1 MFLRIVDVC
10 SDNVG
15 GQQVGRELNS
25 RELAVQTLRKGFDR
39 ESLGESRKT
48 FQQNVSV
55 REHGGDQ
62 PVDQF
67 ALTGDDAAHFGFQRT
82 DERRGFHN
90 ISLKFL

>member
-25 RELAVQTLRKGFDR
+25 RELAVQTLCKGFDR
-39 ESLGESRKT
+39 EGLGKPGEP
-48 FQQNVSV
+48 FQQNVSI

-62 PVDQF
+62 PVDQL
-67 ALTGDDAAHFGFQRT
+67 ALAGDDAAHFRFQRT
-82 DERRGFHN
+82 DERRGLHN